1 MIRSRNDFFIEERFE
16 MRGGNGKVRIEHMFK
31 PQDELKSANRLC
43 ARLVLEPQVS
53 IGFHRHKNEEELFVI
68 VQGTAEIDDNGTIRT
83 VHAGDAILT
92 GGGAGHAVKNIGSD
106 ALEIIAVISRFAE

>member
-53 IGFHRHKNEEELFVI
+53 IGFHRHENEEGLFVI